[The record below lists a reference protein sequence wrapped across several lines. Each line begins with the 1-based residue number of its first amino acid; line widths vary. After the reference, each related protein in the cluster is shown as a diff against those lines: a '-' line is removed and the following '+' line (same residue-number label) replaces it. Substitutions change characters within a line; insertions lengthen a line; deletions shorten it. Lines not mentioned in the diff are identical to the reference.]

1 MKKRLLIMSVIIT
14 VLALMTLPGCKKA
27 NDITGTWF
35 ITTSLLGEIFTDT
48 YTFTGNRNSGDVLWE
63 GQALGTYSVFGDNVS
78 FTLEYYDADNDYTVE
93 VYNGFF
99 DGRDFMSGSFTFTVE
114 GYPSA
119 TGTWFGE
126 R

>member
-1 MKKRLLIMSVIIT
+1 MKVRLVITFLIII

-27 NDITGTWF
+27 NDIIGTWF
-35 ITTSLLGEIFTDT
+35 ITTTLLGENFTET
-48 YTFTGNRNSGDVLWE
+48 YNFVGNKNSGEVLWE
-63 GQALGTYSVFGDNVS
+63 GQTLGTYSVFGDNVS
-78 FTLEYYDADNDYTVE
+78 FTLEYYDEDNDYTVE

-99 DGRDFMSGSFTFTVE
+99 DGIDFMSGSFTYTVE

-119 TGTWFGE
+119 SGTWFGE

>member
-14 VLALMTLPGCKKA
+14 VLALMTLTGCKNA
-27 NDITGTWF
+27 NDITGPWF

-48 YTFTGNRNSGDVLWE
+48 YTFAGNRNSGDVLWE

-78 FTLEYYDADNDYTVE
+78 FTIEYYDDDNDYTVE

-99 DGRDFMSGSFTFTVE
+99 DGRDFMSGSFTYTVE

-119 TGTWFGE
+119 SGTWFGE

>member
-1 MKKRLLIMSVIIT
+1 MKVRLFITFIVII

-35 ITTSLLGEIFTDT
+35 ITTTLLGETFTDT
-48 YTFTGNRNSGDVLWE
+48 YTFAGNRNSGDVLWE

-78 FTLEYYDADNDYTVE
+78 FTLEYLDADNDYTVE

-99 DGRDFMSGSFTFTVE
+99 DGRDFMSGSFTYTVE

-119 TGTWFGE
+119 SGDWFGE

>member
-1 MKKRLLIMSVIIT
+1 MKIRLFITLIVII

-27 NDITGTWF
+27 NDITGAWF
-35 ITTSLLGEIFTDT
+35 ITITLLDETFTDT
-48 YTFTGNRNSGDVLWE
+48 YTFVGNRNSGDVIWE
-63 GQALGTYSVFGDNVS
+63 GQALGTYSVVGDNVS
-78 FTLEYYDADNDYTVE
+78 FTLAYYDDEDDYTVE

-99 DGRDFMSGSFTFTVE
+99 DGIDFMSGTFTFTVE

-119 TGTWFGE
+119 FGDWFGE

>member
-1 MKKRLLIMSVIIT
+1 MKVRVVITSTIII

-27 NDITGTWF
+27 NDITGPWF
-35 ITTSLLGEIFTDT
+35 ITTSLLGENFTET
-48 YTFTGNRNSGDVLWE
+48 YNFVGNKNSGEVLWE
-63 GQALGTYSVFGDNVS
+63 GQTLGTYSVFGDNVG
-78 FTLEYYDADNDYTVE
+78 FTLEYYDEDNDYTVE

-99 DGRDFMSGSFTFTVE
+99 DGIDFMSGSFTYTVE

-119 TGTWFGE
+119 SGTWFGE